1 MTMEFESCLP
11 SAIQLVLQF
20 DDVPEDVTEAIRSQ
34 AGLLAHLSPEA
45 VSQPD

>member
-1 MTMEFESCLP
+1 MDYASCIP
-11 SAIQLVLQF
+11 EAVQLVLAF
-20 DDVPEDVTEAIRSQ
+20 DDLPEEVSEAIRSQ